1 MPVSP
6 IGPGRPAWRLSL
18 LFAALRG
25 GLTGFVAAAL
35 LEALYVFVGTNVHVV
50 APGYVYRSARLD
62 AAGVR
67 SVVPKYGIRTV
78 VNLTGCCD
86 PLPPYLEESRAVAAA
101 NICQE
106 DVSFSAC
113 RLPPVP
119 AVRRLIEVL
128 DHCDYPV
135 LFHCHRGI
143 DRTGMASAVALLLH
157 TDATLDEARG
167 QLSLRYGHWSLG
179 KTGQMDRFFDL
190 YQRWLSGRGLQ
201 HSPRTFRRWAATEY
215 CPGQCRCRIEPL
227 DPAAG
232 PVRAAPNRPSGFRV
246 RCENT
251 SGEPWVMQ
259 PESDAGVHLGWML
272 MNDREEQVREGRC
285 GMLDAVVPPDGRVD
299 LTVALPALPP
309 GKYRVDLDMVDE
321 QHAWF
326 YQTGA
331 DEPVPVEVEVR

>member
-6 IGPGRPAWRLSL
+6 SGPARPPSRLSL
-18 LFAALRG
+18 LFAACRG

-35 LEALYVFVGTNVHVV
+35 VEVLYVFVGTNVHVV

-62 AAGVR
+62 AAGVK
-67 SVVPKYGIRTV
+67 SILPKYGIRTV

-86 PLPPYLEESRAVAAA
+86 PLPPYLEESRV
-101 NICQE
+101 IGEMDVCQE
-106 DVSFSAC
+106 DISFSAC
-113 RLPPVP
+113 RMPPVP

-143 DRTGMASAVALLLH
+143 DRTGMAAAVALLLH
-157 TDATLDEARG
+157 TDVSLDEARG

-190 YQRWLSGRGLQ
+190 YQRWLSDKQMQ
-201 HSPRTFRRWAATEY
+201 HCPQNFRRWAVNEY
-215 CPGQCRCRIEPL
+215 CPGECRCLIKPL
-227 DPAAG
+227 DPASG
-232 PVRAAPNRPSGFRV
+232 PVHAAANKPFGFRV
-246 RCENT
+246 RCTNT
-251 SGEPWVMQ
+251 SGEPWVLQ
-259 PESDAGVHLGWML
+259 PESNAGVHLGWIL
-272 MNDREEQVREGRC
+272 TDGSGQFLRDGRS
-285 GMLDAVVPPDGRVD
+285 GLFDAVVPKDGAID
-299 LTVALPALPP
+299 LTVALPSLPP
-309 GKYRVDLDMVDE
+309 GNYRVDLDMVDE

-331 DEPVPVEVEVR
+331 EEPVPVDVEVR